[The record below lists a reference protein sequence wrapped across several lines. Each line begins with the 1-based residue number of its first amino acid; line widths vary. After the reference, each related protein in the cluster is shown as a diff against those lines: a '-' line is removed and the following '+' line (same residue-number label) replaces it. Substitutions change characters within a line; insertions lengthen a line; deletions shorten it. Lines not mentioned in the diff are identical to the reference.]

1 MWWWLTCKE
10 LMEIKDTEFCLRGQV
25 RLYWWKVACRT
36 LAHSTTGRLRK
47 TAVSSTVMKR
57 KWQWPQ
63 NLKPEMNPVVRILI
77 RGNFVGGK
85 ILNLVMFRSREE
97 AKWRRDCP
105 STEWS
110 SESRSNEFFYQRSIY
125 LEMDKNF
132 NSFIFSVES
141 LGTYELNVCSRYLLL
156 NPHQQ

>member
-1 MWWWLTCKE
+1 MCKE
-10 LMEIKDTEFCLRGQV
+10 LIEKEIKDTEFCLRGQV
-25 RLYWWKVACRT
+25 RLYWWKVTCRT

-47 TAVSSTVMKR
+47 IAVSSTVMKR

-77 RGNFVGGK
+77 RGNCVGGK

-97 AKWRRDCP
+97 AKWHRDCT
-105 STEWS
+105 STGGS
-110 SESRSNEFFYQRSIY
+110 SEGRSNAFLYQTSTY

-132 NSFIFSVES
+132 NSFMFGVES
-141 LGTYELNVCSRYLLL
+141 LGTYTLNVCSRYLLL
-156 NPHQQ
+156 NPH